1 MISLKIIGC
10 LLDYPG
16 EELWAHRDEL
26 IAEIEQAHEL
36 RLTQAAALM
45 YFVAELTSEPLLDS
59 QARYSELFDRGRAT
73 SLLLFEHVY
82 GESRDRGQAM
92 VSLLEQYEQAGIT
105 LSSRELPDYLPVYL
119 EYLSV
124 MPPEQAC
131 QGLKDIAPILALLG
145 ERLRQRESH
154 YHELFSL
161 LLAMADSDL
170 TLSSLTRQ
178 VDGEARDDT
187 PAALDAVWEEEQVTF
202 LADKGCDNSVL
213 TQHERRFSQSVA
225 PNYIQVG
232 DAPVPPA
239 AKGVTP

>member
-1 MISLKIIGC
+1 MITLKIIGC
-10 LLDYPG
+10 LLDYPNDA
-16 EELWAHRDEL
+16 LWMHRDEL
-26 IAEIEQAHEL
+26 ITEIEQAHEL

-45 YFVAELTSEPLLDS
+45 YFTGELTAESLLDS

-92 VSLLEQYEQAGIT
+92 VSLLDQYEEAGIT
-105 LSSRELPDYLPVYL
+105 LNSRELPDYLPVYL

-124 MPPEQAC
+124 MPPEKAI

-154 YHELFSL
+154 YHELFKL
-161 LLAMADSDL
+161 LLELADSEL
-170 TLSSLTRQ
+170 TLESLNRQ
-178 VDGEARDDT
+178 VAGEARDDT

-213 TQHERRFSQSVA
+213 TQHQRRFSQSVA

-232 DAPVPPA
+232 DAPASPA
-239 AKGVTP
+239 AKGVNP

>member
-1 MISLKIIGC
+1 
-10 LLDYPG
+10 
-16 EELWAHRDEL
+16 
-26 IAEIEQAHEL
+26 
-36 RLTQAAALM
+36 
-45 YFVAELTSEPLLDS
+45 
-59 QARYSELFDRGRAT
+59 
-73 SLLLFEHVY
+73 
-82 GESRDRGQAM
+82 
-92 VSLLEQYEQAGIT
+92 
-105 LSSRELPDYLPVYL
+105 
-119 EYLSV
+119 
-124 MPPEQAC
+124 
-131 QGLKDIAPILALLG
+131 
-145 ERLRQRESH
+145 
-154 YHELFSL
+154 
-161 LLAMADSDL
+161 MADSDL

>member
-1 MISLKIIGC
+1 
-10 LLDYPG
+10 
-16 EELWAHRDEL
+16 
-26 IAEIEQAHEL
+26 
-36 RLTQAAALM
+36 
-45 YFVAELTSEPLLDS
+45 
-59 QARYSELFDRGRAT
+59 
-73 SLLLFEHVY
+73 
-82 GESRDRGQAM
+82 
-92 VSLLEQYEQAGIT
+92 
-105 LSSRELPDYLPVYL
+105 
-119 EYLSV
+119 

-170 TLSSLTRQ
+170 TLSALTRQ